1 MSRRL
6 GGFVVALLA
15 GAMPLAGQGL
25 DRRIATAPEGNV
37 QFHFAARAGV
47 CGNGAGLLRTG
58 DGSNYYTSF
67 ASDVG
72 QAESCTA
79 GPVRVVVVRVG
90 REIIKMETFAGPLT
104 ATPES
109 GTDLGTVPAREA
121 ATWLLAQATALEGR
135 PAREALLPAVL
146 GDSATVTPT
155 LATIARDPERSRDLR
170 RSAISWLS
178 RRRAESGGIG
188 SAAVARLLDEVVRD
202 RSENESIRSAA
213 LSSIASLDRGEGVT
227 AMIAFAAESDP
238 WLSRQ
243 AWSALSRSGDPRARQ
258 FTRDAVRRT
267 TLGDDLRVLAIQG
280 IGGEYATGADYRL
293 LRDLYSS
300 LDSDRTRDAVVN
312 ALGTAGGRDNV
323 NWLLALA
330 ESKTEPAARRRRV
343 VSLLGRLDEP
353 RIREAL
359 RGMTEG
365 R

>member
-6 GGFVVALLA
+6 GGFVAALLA
-15 GAMPLAGQGL
+15 SATPVVGQGL
-25 DRRIATAPEGNV
+25 DRRVAGAPEGNV
-37 QFHFAARAGV
+37 QFHFAARPGV

-58 DGSNYYTSF
+58 DGSSYYTSF

-79 GPVRVVVVRVG
+79 GPVRVVVVRIG
-90 REIIKMETFAGPLT
+90 REIVKFETFAGPLA

-109 GTDLGTVPAREA
+109 GADLGPVPARDA
-121 ATWLLAQATALEGR
+121 AAWLLAQATALEGR
-135 PAREALLPAVL
+135 PAREAILPAML
-146 GDSATVTPT
+146 ADSAVVTPT
-155 LATIARDPERSRDLR
+155 LATIARDTERSRDLR
-170 RSAISWLS
+170 RSAISWLA
-178 RRRAESGGIG
+178 RRRAEPGGIG
-188 SAAVARLLDEVVRD
+188 HAAAARLLDDLVRD
-202 RSENESIRSAA
+202 RSENESIRSTA
-213 LSSIASLDRGEGVT
+213 LSTIASLDRGEGVS
-227 AMIAFAAESDP
+227 AMIGFAAESDP

-243 AWSALSRSGDPRARQ
+243 AWASLARSGDPRARQ
-258 FTRDAVRRT
+258 FTREGVRRT
-267 TLGDDLRVLAIQG
+267 ELGDDLRVLAIQG

-293 LRDLYSS
+293 LRELYSS

-323 NWLLALA
+323 NWLLTLA

-359 RGMTEG
+359 RGMAE